1 MLVCSWA
8 HRGLFCVHSR
18 FAIILM
24 GKRELV
30 ALLSLSLWCV
40 VIVVLLFLTVPWVCL
55 QFVIV
60 VFPDHTH
67 LLFFTVFYF
76 RPVAYKISDGILLT
90 LSHPSR
96 YILKGKAAIQPLV
109 GSVKI
114 LGHILRDSAGK
125 AYDVYSP
132 ECHSLITLETVT
144 GSRNRDHIMRT
155 VRHIAK
161 EGTLHYLKRK
171 LKRDS
176 SDTVV
181 LKISELFPSLV
192 GIVRTL
198 PSCRELFNI
207 EGNADSAVN
216 RALSSVGLE
225 LVQNTSVPYLEVT
238 DEMRDAIDDWIE
250 ALSHSSKGE
259 DFYQISQ
266 ASR

>member
-1 MLVCSWA
+1 M
-8 HRGLFCVHSR
+8 
-18 FAIILM
+18 
-24 GKRELV
+24 
-30 ALLSLSLWCV
+30 
-40 VIVVLLFLTVPWVCL
+40 
-55 QFVIV
+55 
-60 VFPDHTH
+60 
-67 LLFFTVFYF
+67 
-76 RPVAYKISDGILLT
+76 T

-109 GSVKI
+109 GSVNI

-125 AYDVYSP
+125 TYGVYSP

-161 EGTLHYLKRK
+161 EGTLQNLKRK
-171 LKRDS
+171 LKKDS
-176 SDTVV
+176 SETVV

-207 EGNADSAVN
+207 ACNSDSAVN

-238 DEMRDAIDDWIE
+238 DEMRDAIDNWTE
-250 ALSHSSKGE
+250 ALSHGSRGE
-259 DFYQISQ
+259 D
-266 ASR
+266 